1 MADLNVYP
9 DRLQISLTRAERTL
23 ARRRRDLVVER
34 GTIASVTITSDPW
47 IWIRGLRDPGVFI
60 PLTLAV
66 GTWKF
71 HGGRDFLLVKGHK
84 RAAVVVDVEG
94 EGVEF
99 GRLIVST
106 PHAVRLAHVL
116 RLADPHEIDSAG
128 ETI

>member
-9 DRLQISLTRAERTL
+9 DRLQISLTRAERVL
-23 ARRRRDLVVER
+23 ARRRRDIVVAR
-34 GTIASVTITSDPW
+34 STIASVTITSDPW
-47 IWIRGLRDPGVFI
+47 IWIRGLRSPGTFM

-71 HGGRDFLLVKGHK
+71 HGGRDFLLIKGHK
-84 RAAVVVDVEG
+84 RGAVVIDAEG

-99 GRLIVST
+99 DRVVVST
-106 PHAVRLAHVL
+106 PHVVRLAHAL
-116 RLADPHEIDSAG
+116 RLEDPAEINAAG

>member
-9 DRLQISLTRAERTL
+9 DRLQISLTRAEQTL
-23 ARRRRDLVVER
+23 ARRRRDVVVR
-34 GTIASVTITSDPW
+34 RSTISSVTITSDPW
-47 IWIRGLRDPGVFI
+47 IWIRGLRSPGTFL

-84 RAAVVVDVEG
+84 RAAVVVDLEG
-94 EGVEF
+94 DGVEF
-99 GRLIVST
+99 DRVIVST
-106 PHAVRLAHVL
+106 PHVVRLAHAL
-116 RLADPHEIDSAG
+116 RLKDPDQIDSDG